1 MYVNIKG
8 TSIILNR
15 NSKSQTKQTQT
26 KQTQTKQTKPT
37 QTKPTQTKP
46 NQTNMSYNRE
56 LVTNADLLDAP
67 ERSEQVERIQRQ
79 FGCTWEQASIA
90 QNGFT
95 LYIPHLGPVRQNGGK
110 FIYFIMKNLGLGFL
124 RKTTGEGAAKI
135 EAIEIINR
143 VGGNGKR
150 DYQSC
155 KIHFAFLFTK
165 GDENAGNIG
174 ILQHLME
181 GKTNERTG
189 QDVYNHLEVIYQDAG
204 PNRYD
209 SSKQDPARFWK
220 VLLWRPGPERDTKPA
235 TPATPAKVKFTLV
248 KAKDTSLTNGV
259 VPVTEKVHFP
269 SLTEA
274 MVGEPIQRS
283 NAVSPPGSPSFEDL
297 QLAEEGFAKVGKGGK
312 AK

>member
-1 MYVNIKG
+1 M
-8 TSIILNR
+8 SIAG
-15 NSKSQTKQTQT
+15 
-26 KQTQTKQTKPT
+26 
-37 QTKPTQTKP
+37 
-46 NQTNMSYNRE
+46 NQE
-56 LVTNADLLDAP
+56 LVTYADLQDGP
-67 ERSEQVERIQRQ
+67 EDFILRIQQ
-79 FGCTWEQASIA
+79 QHGCSMEVAEMA
-90 QNGFT
+90 YHGFT
-95 LYIPHLGPVRQNGGK
+95 LYIPHLGPVRQNGGR

-124 RKTTGEGAAKI
+124 RKAPPPACYWE

-143 VGGNGKR
+143 VGENGKR

-155 KIHFAFLFTK
+155 KIHFDRLFTR
-165 GDENAGNIG
+165 GDENAGNIA
-174 ILQHLME
+174 IIQHLL
-181 GKTNERTG
+181 GGTTNERTG
-189 QDVYNHLEVIYQDAG
+189 EDVYNHLEVIYQEAG
-204 PNRYD
+204 PNRHD

-248 KAKDTSLTNGV
+248 KAKDPSLTNSV
-259 VPVTEKVHFP
+259 VQVTEKVHFP

-283 NAVSPPGSPSFEDL
+283 NAVSTPGSPSFEDL